1 MFTRRK
7 LLWVV
12 AALVLLAALGVFL
25 SGGGLNR
32 YRSLSQGALM
42 LRQKNQELTAENAKL
57 RAEIEA
63 LKTDAKVMERA
74 LREELGYIRP
84 DEMIFS
90 FEGGP

>member
-12 AALVLLAALGVFL
+12 VALVSLAALGVFL

-32 YRSLSQGALM
+32 YHSLSQGALA
-42 LRQKNQELTAENAKL
+42 LRQKNQELVVENTKL
-57 RAEIEA
+57 REEIEA
-63 LKTDAKVMERA
+63 LKTEPKAVERA
-74 LREELGYIRP
+74 LREELGYIRS

-90 FEGGP
+90 FEGP

>member
-7 LLWVV
+7 VLWVV
-12 AALVLLAALGVFL
+12 VVLVSLTALGVFL

-32 YRSLSQGALM
+32 YRSLTQGALA
-42 LRQKNQELTAENAKL
+42 LRQKNQELVLENAKL

-63 LKTDAKVMERA
+63 LKTDARVVERA
-74 LREELGYIRP
+74 LREELGYIRA

-90 FEGGP
+90 FEGP